1 LQVLLGSILQ
11 SLLLIEE
18 AIHFDDFSNSFIEE
32 LMLLL
37 SFMKDFCHEIL
48 ASPSSASPFPMVSR
62 SPTSSSKKA
71 TMPVAPLP
79 PASSPKLSSN
89 KAIYP
94 PLPTN
99 RQEEEA
105 ILLKQNALYCLS
117 MITRQLCNIIL
128 KKNNDTSTSSYKIS
142 DIFIHR

>member
-1 LQVLLGSILQ
+1 VQKIQLLQVLLGSILQ

-18 AIHFDDFSNSFIEE
+18 ATNFEDFSNSFVEE

-48 ASPSSASPFPMVSR
+48 ASPSPSASTSLKKTTAV
-62 SPTSSSKKA
+62 SSS
-71 TMPVAPLP
+71 P
-79 PASSPKLSSN
+79 PKNNN
-89 KAIYP
+89 KDIFP
-94 PLPTN
+94 PLPSN

-117 MITRQLCNIIL
+117 IITRQLCNIIL
-128 KKNNDTSTSSYKIS
+128 RKNDDTSSSFHKIS
-142 DIFIHR
+142 DIFIQR